1 MFEQKKQAEMASQQ
15 VEEEQ
20 VFEPVSIAEEVIEP
34 EVIKVEEIQEE
45 KKDLPAFMKRLFA
58 KK

>member
-1 MFEQKKQAEMASQQ
+1 MASQQ

-34 EVIKVEEIQEE
+34 EVIQVEEIQEE
-45 KKDLPAFMKRLFA
+45 KKDLPAFMKRLFS